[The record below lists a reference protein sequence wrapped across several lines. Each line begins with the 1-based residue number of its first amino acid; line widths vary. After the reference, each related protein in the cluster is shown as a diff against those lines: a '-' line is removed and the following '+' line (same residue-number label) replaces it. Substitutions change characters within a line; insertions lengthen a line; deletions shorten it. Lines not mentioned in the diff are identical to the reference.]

1 MAEHP
6 GVEQQHV
13 RDPSADDVRVELA
26 HEQAHVDRVYERLEA
41 MRSEA
46 RRVAETFTAGGAG
59 GTHQARYERDVAA
72 EVTRRRLATLDIGA
86 APLCFGRIDRVDGTR
101 WYIGRIGVDDAEHVP
116 LLVDWRAPVAEP
128 FYRAT
133 GVAPMGLARRRHLLT
148 RHGNGRQLIGL
159 DDEVFDRDAVAGQ
172 GLVVVGE
179 GALLAA
185 LERHRTG
192 RMADIVATIQAEQDV
207 AVRAPL
213 EGALVVTG
221 GPGTGKT
228 AVALHRAAYLLYT
241 HRRRLAGQGVLFVGP
256 SPVFLRYVEHVL
268 PSLGEQDAHLT
279 TMPGLKPTV
288 AATGEDPQEVAEL
301 KGDARMARVLA
312 RALADRERAPSR
324 PFELVIDGVRL
335 RLEAAQM
342 ASITTRTR
350 RRRGTHN
357 ARRPEVTRRVLDALV
372 ERYRQAHPAATATQ
386 LAEVRDRLRERSE
399 VRELLERAWP
409 VLTGAELVHDLTSVP
424 ALLASAADGILTRE
438 EQRRL
443 RRPRVGAPDA
453 RRWSEA
459 DLALIDEADALCGPP
474 EAAYGSRRR
483 GAGTGAADEADAAA
497 VVGAFGLGGLVDPAG
512 VAARYRGTDRPT
524 GEPAAPDEPRTYGH
538 VLVDEAQDLTP
549 MQWRM
554 LARRCPSGSMT
565 LVGDL
570 GQATRPGAARSW
582 DDVFAQ
588 LPTTRGT
595 RIVELG
601 VNYRTPA
608 EIMELAQGLLRAA
621 APGVRTGR
629 SVRRGGTPPVLQAV
643 PDPLGAAV
651 TAAGDAV
658 RAGGTV
664 AVVAPPA
671 THSSLVSALADLGAV
686 ADSPD
691 ALDAPVGVLDAPSV
705 KGLEFDHVIVV
716 EPAELVAA
724 DAAGLRLLYVVLTR
738 ATRTLTILH
747 RRPLPEALAGPA
759 VA

>member
-6 GVEQQHV
+6 GTERQ
-13 RDPSADDVRVELA
+13 RGDDPSAAGVRTELA
-26 HEQAHVDRVYERLEA
+26 HEQDHIDRVYERLEA
-41 MRSEA
+41 MRTEA
-46 RRVAETFTAGGAG
+46 RRVAEAFTTGGAG
-59 GTHQARYERDVAA
+59 GTHQARYERDVAT

-86 APLCFGRIDRVDGTR
+86 APLCFGRIDRADGTR
-101 WYIGRIGVDDAEHVP
+101 WYIGRVGVDDAEHAP

-133 GVAPMGLARRRHLLT
+133 GVEPMGLARRRHLLT

-159 DDEVFDRDAVAGQ
+159 DDEVFDRDAAAVL

-213 EGALVVTG
+213 DGVLVVTG

-268 PSLGEQDAHLT
+268 PSLGEQDAHLAT
-279 TMPGLKPTV
+279 ISGLKPTV
-288 AATGEDPQEVAEL
+288 AVDGEDPPEVAAL
-301 KGDARMARVLA
+301 KGDARLARVLA
-312 RALADRERAPSR
+312 RALADRERAPAR
-324 PFELVIDGVRL
+324 PFEVLIDGVRL
-335 RLEAAQM
+335 RLEASQTA
-342 ASITTRTR
+342 AITARVR
-350 RRRGTHN
+350 RRRGPHN
-357 ARRPEVTRRVLDALV
+357 ARRPEVARRLLDALV
-372 ERYRQAHPAATATQ
+372 ERYRQAHPAATGTL
-386 LAEVRDRLRERSE
+386 LAEVRERLRERHE
-399 VRELLERAWP
+399 VRELLERSWP
-409 VLTGAELVHDLTSVP
+409 VLTGAQLVHDLTSVP
-424 ALLASAADGILTRE
+424 ALLASAADGILTPA
-438 EQRRL
+438 EQRSL
-443 RRPRVGAPDA
+443 LRPRAASPDA
-453 RRWSEA
+453 LRWSEA

-474 EAAYGSRRR
+474 AAARRTGRR
-483 GAGTGAADEADAAA
+483 GGSTGVADEADAAA
-497 VVGAFGLGGLVDPAG
+497 VVGAYGLGGLVDPAA
-512 VAARYRGTDRPT
+512 VAARYRGTDRQAT
-524 GEPAAPDEPRTYGH
+524 DRVAPDEPRVYGH

-582 DDVFAQ
+582 DEAFAQ
-588 LPTTRGT
+588 LPVRRGT
-595 RIVELG
+595 RVVELG

-608 EIMELAQGLLRAA
+608 EIMELAQGLLRVA
-621 APGVRTGR
+621 APGVRAGR
-629 SVRRGGTPPVLQAV
+629 SVRRGGTPPVLRAV
-643 PDPLGAAV
+643 ADPLAGAAQ
-651 TAAGDAV
+651 AAREAV

-671 THSSLVSALADLGAV
+671 VHGLLVDALADLGAV

-716 EPAELVAA
+716 EPAELVAG

-738 ATRTLTILH
+738 ATRTLTIVH
-747 RRPLPEALAGPA
+747 RRPLPEALTGPA
-759 VA
+759 AA